1 MTRAPG
7 HERRDTRCETRE
19 MTKIFIGI
27 DLGGTNI
34 KLGCFDSQL
43 NLICK
48 TSAAIKADMAP
59 QVIVDKIAQTTEK
72 LLADN
77 GLSSE
82 QIEAV
87 GIGAPGPSNITDG
100 IVIAAPN
107 LPLFKNT
114 PLRKMLSERLGKPVI
129 LENDANAACW
139 GEYLLGAGKG
149 VDDMV
154 FFTLGTGI
162 GGGIISSGKL
172 VYGSADNA
180 AELGHTI
187 IYPDG
192 RKCACGQK
200 GCVEAYASA
209 SSTAAR
215 ATEAIEAGEKSTLKK
230 VLDENG
236 EITCKNVYEHLAAG
250 DELAKKITDET
261 AEALAILCINVLHST
276 EPKRIVFAG
285 GMIAAGDVLLNKIKH
300 YFNEHIWTLKKEP
313 VEICFATLGE
323 DAGIIGAAALAK
335 QAKDEGKCK
344 SG

>member
-1 MTRAPG
+1 MDG
-7 HERRDTRCETRE
+7 
-19 MTKIFIGI
+19 IFVGI

-34 KLGCFDSQL
+34 KIGLFDSEL

-48 TSAAIKADMAP
+48 TSKAIQADMGP

-77 GLSSE
+77 SLSFE

-139 GEYLLGAGKG
+139 AEFVLGAGKG
-149 VDDMV
+149 AGDMV

-172 VYGSADNA
+172 LYGSADNA
-180 AELGHTI
+180 AELGHII

-209 SSTAAR
+209 NSTAKR
-215 ATEAIEAGEKSTLKK
+215 AAEAIEAGAKSSLKK

-236 EITCKNVYEHLAAG
+236 EITCKDVYEHLAAG

-261 AEALAILCINVLHST
+261 AKALAIVCINMLHIT

-285 GMIAAGDVLLNKIKH
+285 GMIAAGDVLLNRIKDF
-300 YFNEHIWTLKKEP
+300 FNENIWSLKKET
-313 VEICFATLGE
+313 VEIAFATLGE
-323 DAGIIGAAALAK
+323 DAGIVGAAALAK
-335 QAKDEGKCK
+335 QAKE
-344 SG
+344 